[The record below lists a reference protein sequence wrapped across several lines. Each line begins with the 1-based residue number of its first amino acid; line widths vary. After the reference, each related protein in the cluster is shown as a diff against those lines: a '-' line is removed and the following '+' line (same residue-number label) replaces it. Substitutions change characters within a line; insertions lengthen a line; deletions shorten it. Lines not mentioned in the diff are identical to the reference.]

1 MNHWQMIAISYVL
14 TFAALALEV
23 VLLLRRRRAA
33 WRQARAS
40 LSDGEP
46 VDAGARAGAGVAP

>member
-1 MNHWQMIAISYVL
+1 MNHWQMIAIAYVL
-14 TFAALALEV
+14 TLAAVALEV

-40 LSDGEP
+40 LAEDETADNGSH
-46 VDAGARAGAGVAP
+46 AGAGAVT

>member
-1 MNHWQMIAISYVL
+1 MNHWQMIAIAYVL
-14 TFAALALEV
+14 TFAAVALEV

-40 LSDGEP
+40 LAENETADTGSH
-46 VDAGARAGAGVAP
+46 AGAGAVT